1 MSRMIDLIRESKVPP
16 ALMRSAA
23 KGALSLPPG
32 EIIEILVYLTTQ
44 PLFRDDARMTL
55 AGWDENAC
63 KAVLSDP
70 NTPTEVLDYFM
81 AAENL
86 RPKLLPMVAGNSSV
100 SEESVRALAAV
111 ASQDVAQI
119 LLSVP
124 RVRGSSAI
132 LKVLASNVRLEA
144 ELQEVQKLLSA
155 LGESASHGASE
166 GQAEVEMPQVEGESS
181 EYEKE
186 HAAEIAAEEGKPF
199 QLVGGTSGV
208 EEKVEAVAVVAQA
221 EPSGAA
227 GAAAAVAKAAEP
239 VVEKRFTTIQ
249 KIAKLSVGLRVQLAL
264 KGNKDERFIL
274 VRDGARV
281 VCCAVLEAPKLS
293 DSEAEMFAG
302 MKNVSEHVLR
312 GLTTKRKF
320 MKNYNII
327 RNLAFNPRCPMDVT
341 LHLLKH
347 LMLGDLKH
355 LSANKDVA
363 DTVRKTAMKMWK
375 QKSDTRGGHS
385 TD

>member
-1 MSRMIDLIRESKVPP
+1 MSRMIDLIRGSKVPP
-16 ALMRSAA
+16 SLMRAAA
-23 KGALSLPPG
+23 KGALSLPA
-32 EIIEILVYLTTQ
+32 EETLEILVYLTTQ
-44 PLFRDDARMTL
+44 SLFRDDARLTL

-63 KAVLSDP
+63 MAVVSDP
-70 NTPTEVLDYFM
+70 KTPPEILNYFL
-81 AAENL
+81 APDNL
-86 RPKLLPMVAGNSSV
+86 RPKLVPGLVANPAV
-100 SEESVRALAAV
+100 SEEAV
-111 ASQDVAQI
+111 QSLVATASQEVARS
-119 LLSVP
+119 LLGIP
-124 RVRGSSAI
+124 RVCISPAI
-132 LKVLASNVRLEA
+132 LKGLAANLRLEDA
-144 ELQEVQKLLSA
+144 ELREVQKLLSG
-155 LGESASHGASE
+155 LGVPAADAASE
-166 GQAEVEMPQVEGESS
+166 AQAGAEIPHVDGDTSG
-181 EYEKE
+181 YEKE

-199 QLVGGTSGV
+199 QLVGGVSGV
-208 EEKVEAVAVVAQA
+208 EEKVEAVAVVTEAA
-221 EPSGAA
+221 SPGAT
-227 GAAAAVAKAAEP
+227 GAAAAVAKATEP
-239 VVEKRFTTIQ
+239 VKRLTTIQ
-249 KIAKLSVGLRVQLAL
+249 KIASMSVGLRVQLAL

-293 DSEAEMFAG
+293 DSEAERFAG

-327 RNLAFNPRCPMDVT
+327 RNLSFNPRCPMDVT

-355 LSANKDVA
+355 LSMNKDVA